1 MLGLVEIGSKVLKV
15 RRVVLPI
22 LSHIALVL
30 LEDDYGTKRRPNSC
44 MFKRNY
50 SRNII
55 YAAAVQRGS
64 EH

>member
-1 MLGLVEIGSKVLKV
+1 MLGLIEIGLKFLKV
-15 RRVVLPI
+15 RRVVLSI

-50 SRNII
+50 SRNIR
-55 YAAAVQRGS
+55 YAVAVQRGS